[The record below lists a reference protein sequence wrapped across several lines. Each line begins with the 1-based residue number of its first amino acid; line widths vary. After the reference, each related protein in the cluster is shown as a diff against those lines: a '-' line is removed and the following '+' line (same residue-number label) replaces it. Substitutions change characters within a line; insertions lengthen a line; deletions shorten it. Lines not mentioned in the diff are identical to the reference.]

1 MGRTILFAWRPER
14 QALQGLHQ
22 KTMQLVHR
30 HAVTGIE
37 ISLRLLQSGPR
48 KTQTGPGQRQQMV
61 NGMVRAQS
69 GQKGSDL
76 VHSLGGDTL
85 PVVDWC
91 AAEEAQLYG

>member
-1 MGRTILFAWRPER
+1 
-14 QALQGLHQ
+14 
-22 KTMQLVHR
+22 MQLVHR
-30 HAVTGIE
+30 HAVTEIV

-61 NGMVRAQS
+61 NGMVRAQA

-76 VHSLGGDTL
+76 VHSLGGDTR

>member
-1 MGRTILFAWRPER
+1 
-14 QALQGLHQ
+14 
-22 KTMQLVHR
+22 
-30 HAVTGIE
+30 
-37 ISLRLLQSGPR
+37 
-48 KTQTGPGQRQQMV
+48 MV
-61 NGMVRAQS
+61 NGMVRAQA